1 MEMNFVDL
9 PVLYSESSFHMTGKG
24 LARLRI
30 ARIFEVVVTDREL
43 RVRFFDVGIVNNA
56 DIAATENRPFIWIA
70 SDGKLSQIQSKLFSK
85 INRKDKGTH

>member
-9 PVLYSESSFHMTGKG
+9 PVLYSESSFRMTGKG

-56 DIAATENRPFIWIA
+56 DITTTENRPFFWIIGYCKLYEVEMEFFSHAQAENKA
-70 SDGKLSQIQSKLFSK
+70 S
-85 INRKDKGTH
+85 